1 MLGKEKFM
9 LRRNIFIA
17 GLILLGASALA
28 AAGEAG
34 RIVFVSGHAQLAEH
48 AAALDNAVQE
58 GDELSTGADGYV
70 YLKTVDSG
78 FLILRPNSKARIVA
92 YHIDTANPANT
103 RVKLEL
109 LTGVARSISGQ
120 GVKQARQNF
129 RFNTPVAAIGVRGT
143 DFTVFTDQQTSR
155 VAVLSGGVV
164 VSGFSGAC
172 GPEGSGPCE
181 GSASRELFAGQAGAL
196 LQVERG
202 QRVPQLLHNPTLS
215 PDQNAAPRP
224 DEPVGKV
231 AGGGTAGGADINL
244 DAQKDQRT
252 LVRQSSGNGSN
263 SNGGSGSGSGSGDPT
278 AVVPPPT
285 VVVVPPETVRS
296 APEVLWGRWQ
306 SVAGLN
312 PDGSTLAKLRGDT
325 VAERVFLGPY
335 VMGRLRDPS
344 FIMPQSGTG
353 QFQLASSE
361 AVMERDGVDTLA
373 KVDKA
378 MLSVDFAAQS
388 FNTSLTVTGQGK
400 SVLVNGLGS
409 VSSLGVLN
417 NGAMSDSIIRGYLGG
432 AHAEEA
438 GYLFQNSSTPGIT
451 VSGTTKWTR

>member
-1 MLGKEKFM
+1 M
-9 LRRNIFIA
+9 LRRNIYIA
-17 GLILLGASALA
+17 GLVLCCASALA
-28 AAGEAG
+28 TAGEAG
-34 RIVFVSGHAQLAEH
+34 RIVFVSGHAQVAAH
-48 AAALDNAVQE
+48 AAALDNVVQE

-78 FLILRPNSKARIVA
+78 FLILRPNSKARVVA
-92 YHIDTANPANT
+92 YHIDAANPANT

-109 LTGVARSISGQ
+109 LAGVARSISGQ

-143 DFTVFTDQQTSR
+143 DFTVYTDQETSR
-155 VAVLSGGVV
+155 VAVLSGGIVM
-164 VSGFSGAC
+164 SGFNGAC

-181 GSASRELFAGQAGAL
+181 GSTSRELFAGQAGAL

-202 QRVPQLLHNPTLS
+202 QRMPQLLHNPSLS

-231 AGGGTAGGADINL
+231 SGAGASTGADINL
-244 DAQKDQRT
+244 DAQKDQRA
-252 LVRQSSGNGSN
+252 LVRQNASNSTGNG
-263 SNGGSGSGSGSGDPT
+263 GGSGEGNGTPVT
-278 AVVPPPT
+278 PPPME
-285 VVVVPPETVRS
+285 VVVPPETVRS

-312 PDGSTLAKLRGDT
+312 PDGSTLAKLRGDA
-325 VAERVFLGPY
+325 VDQRVFLGPY

-361 AVMERDGVDTLA
+361 AVMARDGVDTVA
-373 KVDKA
+373 KVDKG

-400 SVLVNGLGS
+400 SVLVNGQGS
-409 VSSLGVLN
+409 VSSMGVLN
-417 NGAMSDSIIRGYLGG
+417 NSAMSDSIIRGYLGG

-438 GYLFQNSSTPGIT
+438 GYLFQNSSTPGIVVT
-451 VSGTTKWTR
+451 GTTKWTR